1 MKKIILSFV
10 VLMLVACV
18 GTTSQKTPQELRLK
32 TQIVV
37 LSPKRPETLKTE
49 GLRERAVYVIF
60 HNSDHEVLK
69 TGSGVFVRVENDNNI
84 YVLTAAHVVFNAKIP
99 DWTELDGKPP
109 IIVVKGYK
117 DPDASTG
124 EIVAINKELDVALLK
139 IKLHKQANYP
149 YYAELDTDSLNP
161 GDYLY
166 TVGNPGRYK
175 YLFTEG
181 ALVTDEYPKMEQ
193 SYITSVPVDGGSS
206 GGGLFNQTG
215 EISGII
221 THKIIHNPGFPAFS
235 AATKSSEIL
244 IWLNSNNITLE

>member
-1 MKKIILSFV
+1 MKKLILSFV

-18 GTTSQKTPQELRLK
+18 GTTNQKTSQEIRPK

-49 GLRERAVYVIF
+49 GLRERAVYIIF
-60 HNSDHEVLK
+60 HNSEDEVLK

-84 YVLTAAHVVFNAKIP
+84 YVLTAAHVVINARIP
-99 DWTELDGKPP
+99 DWSELDGKPT
-109 IIVVKGYK
+109 IVVKGYK
-117 DPDASTG
+117 DPDVSTG

-139 IKLHKQANYP
+139 IKQHQQANYP

-166 TVGNPGRYK
+166 TIGNPGRYK

-181 ALVTDEYPKMEQ
+181 ALATDEYPRMEQ

-206 GGGLFNQTG
+206 GGGLFNQSG
-215 EISGII
+215 RISGII

-235 AATKSSEIL
+235 AATKSSEIS

>member
-1 MKKIILSFV
+1 MKKLILSFV

-18 GTTSQKTPQELRLK
+18 GATSQKTPQELRPK

-49 GLRERAVYVIF
+49 GLRERAAYIIF

-84 YVLTAAHVVFNAKIP
+84 YVLTAAHVVINATIP
-99 DWTELDGKPP
+99 DWNELDGKPV
-109 IIVVKGYK
+109 IVVKGYK

-139 IKLHKQANYP
+139 VTPHQQANYP
-149 YYAELDTDSLNP
+149 YYAELDTDTLNP

-166 TVGNPGRYK
+166 TIGNPGRYK

-181 ALVTDEYPKMEQ
+181 ALVTDEYPRMER

-206 GGGLFNQTG
+206 GGGLFNQSG
-215 EISGII
+215 GISGII

-235 AATKSSEIL
+235 AATKSSEIS
-244 IWLNSNNITLE
+244 IWLNSIDIELE